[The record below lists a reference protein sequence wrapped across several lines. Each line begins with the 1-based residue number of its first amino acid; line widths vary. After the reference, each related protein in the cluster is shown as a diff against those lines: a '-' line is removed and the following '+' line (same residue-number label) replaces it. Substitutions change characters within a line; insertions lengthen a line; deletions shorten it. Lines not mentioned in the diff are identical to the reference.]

1 MVLFNYKRKFTMF
14 IFVSLS
20 GNYDKICFDITCFI
34 EGEYMSNRIVRG
46 TLLLTAAGYISR
58 FLGMIYVIPFNAL
71 VGAKGIALYSY
82 AYIPYTVLISLSTVG
97 IPPAISKMVAKY
109 NSLNQAQIGLKV
121 FRMSFYLMML
131 TGLLAF
137 LLLFISAE
145 WIANI
150 IVANK
155 DPQGN
160 SVDDVTKVIQM
171 VSFAL
176 IIIPAM
182 SSVRGFF
189 QGNQS
194 MGPTAVSQV
203 VEQIIRIAFL
213 LIAGFIVIVLLK
225 GSYVNAVGFATFAAF
240 VGAIASCAVLFYYWR
255 KRKSFIMQ
263 NVAKQ
268 RRSMVIS
275 TKSLILELLSYSIPF
290 ILVGIATPLYQL
302 IDLFTFNRAMEI
314 AGFGNV
320 SELSFAAINVNGN
333 KLVIIPV
340 MIATGLSLTLVPALT
355 ESFTKKNHKK
365 LVKETSQAIQ
375 IVLFV
380 VIPAVF
386 GLIALAPE
394 AYGSFFSMEDLD
406 VTGRLLA
413 WYAPMALI
421 FALFTV
427 SSAILQGINQQRF
440 AIISLSAGFLV
451 KLLLNSF
458 LIQTFGAIGS
468 IIATGLALG
477 TAVFVNVWRIKSVLN
492 FSFLQTYKR
501 TLFVIIFSIVMYF
514 AVLLSKWLFGF
525 FLPFDESRLA
535 ATVMLL
541 IGVAV
546 GVVVYFILTYKSTL
560 LDAVLEQTSV
570 MDKLRRK
577 LSAFR

>member
-1 MVLFNYKRKFTMF
+1 MGLK
-14 IFVSLS
+14 
-20 GNYDKICFDITCFI
+20 YDKICVDITSSI
-34 EGEYMSNRIVRG
+34 EGEQMSNRIVRG

-109 NSLNQAQIGLKV
+109 NSLNEAHIGLKV
-121 FRMSFYLMML
+121 FRMSFYLMIL
-131 TGLLAF
+131 TGLFAF
-137 LLLFISAE
+137 FVLFFSAE

-150 IVANK
+150 IVATK

-160 SVDDVTKVIQM
+160 TVEDVKKVIQM

-176 IIIPAM
+176 ILIPAM

-203 VEQIIRIAFL
+203 VEQIIRVAFL
-213 LIAGFIVIVLLK
+213 LIAGFIVIVLFK
-225 GSYVNAVGFATFAAF
+225 GSYVSAVGYATFAAF
-240 VGAIASCAVLFYYWR
+240 VGAVASCLVLYYYWR
-255 KRKSFIMQ
+255 KRKKLIMVNIARQ
-263 NVAKQ
+263 K
-268 RRSMVIS
+268 RKS
-275 TKSLILELLSYSIPF
+275 TLPTKLLFLELFSYSIPF
-290 ILVGIATPLYQL
+290 ILVGTATPLYQL

-314 AGFGNV
+314 AGYGKIA
-320 SELSFAAINVNGN
+320 ELSFAAINVNGN

-355 ESFTKKNHKK
+355 ASFTQQNYPK
-365 LVKETSQAIQ
+365 LIKEVNQALQ
-375 IVLFV
+375 IVLFF

-394 AYGSFFSMEDLD
+394 AYGSFFSMEDLHI
-406 VTGRLLA
+406 TSKLLA
-413 WYAPMALI
+413 WYAPMALV
-421 FALFTV
+421 FSLFTV

-440 AIISLSAGFLV
+440 AVVSLCAGFLV
-451 KLLLNSF
+451 KLLLNAF
-458 LIQTFGAIGS
+458 FIQTFGAIGS

-477 TAVFVNVWRIKSVLN
+477 TAVFINIWRVKHVLQL
-492 FSFLQTYKR
+492 SFIQTYKR
-501 TLFVIIFSIVMYF
+501 TLFMVIFSIMMYGI
-514 AVLLSKWLFGF
+514 VLASKWLCGF

-535 ATVMLL
+535 ATVMLF
-541 IGVAV
+541 IGVSV
-546 GVVVYFILTYKSTL
+546 GVIVYFILTYKSTL
-560 LDAVLEQTSV
+560 LDHVLEQTTV

-577 LSAFR
+577 IRALR